1 MAKES
6 GGKKLKKCD
15 VIVVGG
21 GPAGLTCSIEA
32 AKAGADVTLID
43 ENRRPGGQLFK
54 QIHKFFG
61 SRQHK
66 AGIRG
71 FDIGMQLLEQ
81 TKELGVNVLLDSIVF
96 GIFNDKTVGIIRDER
111 IEMIQGRKIL
121 LSTGAIENPIVFPG
135 WTLPGV
141 MGAGAAQTMINIHR
155 VLPGQRFVV
164 LGSGNVGLII
174 SYQLLQ
180 AGADVVAVV
189 EAASKIGGYQVHAS
203 KIRRVGIPIFT
214 SSTIKEV
221 RSDREVEEVV
231 IVNLDN
237 SWKPIKG
244 TERTLFADCV
254 CIAAGLHPSIRLAQM
269 AGCTLGFFPE
279 LGGRLPIHNENME
292 TTVGGVYV
300 AGDTAGVEEAS
311 TAMEE
316 GRLAGVDIAQKLG
329 YLSQDE
335 ATKKKKE
342 IRKNLLAL
350 RSGPFGYLRHRA
362 KLKIV
367 QTVKVNRKE

>member
-1 MAKES
+1 
-6 GGKKLKKCD
+6 
-15 VIVVGG
+15 
-21 GPAGLTCSIEA
+21 
-32 AKAGADVTLID
+32 
-43 ENRRPGGQLFK
+43 
-54 QIHKFFG
+54 
-61 SRQHK
+61 
-66 AGIRG
+66 
-71 FDIGMQLLEQ
+71 
-81 TKELGVNVLLDSIVF
+81 
-96 GIFNDKTVGIIRDER
+96 
-111 IEMIQGRKIL
+111 MIQGRKIL

-203 KIRRVGIPIFT
+203 KIRRAGIPIFT

-221 RSDREVEEVV
+221 RGDREVEEVV